1 MSKDGDIMNTVL
13 SVKNLRV
20 GLQNNGEEVFPVE
33 DISFTID
40 AGESLAL
47 VGESGSGK
55 SMTALSIMGLL
66 KSWNSHLKPNMGG
79 KITLSTKKG
88 EEYSLIGM
96 KDSEY
101 DKIRGNDLSIIFQD
115 PLYALNPVIN
125 IGKQIT
131 EVILAHEKISKDEA
145 RNRAIQLLNEVGI
158 PEAETRIDNF
168 PHQFSGGQLQRIMIA
183 IAIACD
189 SSCLIAD
196 EPTTALDVTIQ
207 KQILQLLKDTQK
219 KKNIAILL
227 ITHDL
232 GVVSQ
237 FADKVAVMFKGNI
250 LEFGDVKSIFTN
262 PQHPYTKLLLESIP
276 TIDTK
281 AGLRLKTKKDFLSE
295 KGRVAGEI
303 IFDPKHKGT
312 TDMVRVNDGHF
323 VSAAFTREVS

>member
-1 MSKDGDIMNTVL
+1 MNTVL
-13 SVKNLRV
+13 NVEHLKV
-20 GLQNNGEEVFPVE
+20 GLKNNGTVVFPVE
-33 DISFTID
+33 DVSFSIK

-55 SMTALSIMGLL
+55 SMTAHSIMGLL
-66 KSWNSHLKPNMGG
+66 SSWNSHLKPELKGN
-79 KITLSTKKG
+79 ITLSTKTG
-88 EEYSLIGM
+88 NTHSLIGM
-96 KDSEY
+96 SDREF

-115 PLYALNPVIN
+115 PLYALNPVIT

-131 EVILAHEKISKDEA
+131 EVILAHEKITKNEA
-145 RNRAIQLLNEVGI
+145 RNRAVDLLTEVGI
-158 PEAETRIDNF
+158 PEAESRIDTY

-189 SSCLIAD
+189 TSCLIAD

-219 KKNIAILL
+219 RKKIAILL

-250 LEFGDVKSIFTN
+250 LESGKVKDIFTN
-262 PQHPYTKLLLESIP
+262 PKHPYTRLLLESIP
-276 TIDTK
+276 TIDTDINV
-281 AGLRLKTKKDFLSE
+281 RLKTKKDFLSVE
-295 KGRVAGEI
+295 GKSIGEI
-303 IFDPKHKGT
+303 IFDPDNKGNSEILKI
-312 TDMVRVNDGHF
+312 DEDHF
-323 VSAAFTREVS
+323 VSSAFTRKVGAHE